1 MIDKL
6 NDKNITGLMFYY
18 YWICKRKLW
27 YFFNDICMEQN
38 NENVKIGKVIDENS
52 YDRENKHINID
63 DVINIDFIK
72 EERTLH
78 EIKKS
83 RKIEESGI
91 WQIKYYLFY
100 LKERGVVDLKGKID
114 YPLLKQSVDVDLSS
128 EDEEVIRRT
137 LIEIEKIV
145 HNELPQQIDKRKIC
159 QSCAYYDLCW
169 I

>member
-18 YWICKRKLW
+18 YWICKRELW

-83 RKIEESGI
+83 RKIEKAGI

-137 LIEIEKIV
+137 LIEIKKIV
-145 HNELPQQIDKRKIC
+145 NNELPQQIDKRKIC